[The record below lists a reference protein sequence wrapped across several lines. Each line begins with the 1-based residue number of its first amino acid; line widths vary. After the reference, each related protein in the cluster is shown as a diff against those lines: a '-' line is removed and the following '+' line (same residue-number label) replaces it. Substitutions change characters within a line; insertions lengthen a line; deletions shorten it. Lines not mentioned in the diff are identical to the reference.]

1 MTGRELRSRVSAISS
16 ELASRGLGRTDVI
29 AVTLPNG
36 ILMAKAFLGV
46 AAHATCAPLNPA
58 FNQAEFTD
66 NLKDLGAA
74 ALVVPRGEDSAA
86 RTAALELGIEL
97 LEFPLEPK
105 DRDEPLTNTPAPDD
119 IVLILHTSGTT
130 SRPKQVPLSH
140 RNLLASAAAVAGVL
154 DLREDDIALNV
165 MSLFHIHGIVGVLLA
180 SLHVNAGIL

>member
-1 MTGRELRSRVSAISS
+1 
-16 ELASRGLGRTDVI
+16 VI

-119 IVLILHTSGTT
+119 IVLI
-130 SRPKQVPLSH
+130 PLSH